1 MWNVLSWASK
11 LHLLLISAEAPSQ
24 SLQLNCTGCS
34 TFSEVCG
41 TWGVFSFRTA
51 SIRMFVPISLVTLCH
66 YGYRIFVLTGL
77 PGTELQRKCVQCG
90 NRTCSFGTFWHI
102 LAHCGILQD
111 FRCST
116 HRCSR
121 TAAAPLT
128 ASGGA
133 MGRHGAPWGA
143 MGRHGQGPVGSD
155 TEADTPFRQS
165 CFFF

>member
-1 MWNVLSWASK
+1 
-11 LHLLLISAEAPSQ
+11 
-24 SLQLNCTGCS
+24 
-34 TFSEVCG
+34 
-41 TWGVFSFRTA
+41 
-51 SIRMFVPISLVTLCH
+51 MFVPISLVTLCH
-66 YGYRIFVLTGL
+66 YGYRIFILTGL

-90 NRTCSFGTFWHI
+90 NRTCSFGTFRHI

-116 HRCSR
+116 HRCSG

-143 MGRHGQGPVGSD
+143 MAKGLLDRTPRRIHPLDKVVSFLKKCLYLVLFSCVEAFPGSR
-155 TEADTPFRQS
+155 AFLQS
-165 CFFF
+165 ASKLW